1 MLADVYGYDLG
12 PSVTS
17 NLFGTWLT
25 LYEWQK
31 TVNLALQA
39 PAAEKSQYTKPFPGE
54 WINVYLSTLAVT

>member
-1 MLADVYGYDLG
+1 MLTDVYGYDLG

-31 TVNLALQA
+31 ALNLALQA
-39 PAAEKSQYTKPFPGE
+39 PAAEKSQNT
-54 WINVYLSTLAVT
+54 